1 MAKVQGQ
8 DHKSARLRNR
18 GNSDIGEARMATV
31 GLSCVAE
38 RAGNPRRGKVKGQKA
53 ISIVVE
59 DPIEPSAQII
69 GSPARAGSAQFGDA
83 RLDLGSTDRRQIQ
96 RFGPGSKPSG

>member
-1 MAKVQGQ
+1 MAQVQGQ
-8 DHKSARLRNR
+8 DHKSARLRDR
-18 GNSDIGEARMATV
+18 GNSDIGEAGMPSL

-38 RAGNPRRGKVKGQKA
+38 RAGNPRRGNVKGQKA
-53 ISIVVE
+53 IPIIVE
-59 DPIEPSAQII
+59 DAIELSAQII

-83 RLDLGSTDRRQIQ
+83 RLDFGSTDRRQVQ